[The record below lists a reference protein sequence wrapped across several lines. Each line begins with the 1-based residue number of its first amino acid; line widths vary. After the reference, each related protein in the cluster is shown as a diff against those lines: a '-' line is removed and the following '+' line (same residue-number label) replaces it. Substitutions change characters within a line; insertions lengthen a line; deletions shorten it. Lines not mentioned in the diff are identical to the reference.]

1 MRACRSNGID
11 RAGRGP
17 LRALALGLAFALAG
31 VTAPAAPLSAA
42 AASGEGAVASERLDV
57 KAETFRRWLPAA
69 LAGNPTAQYEIGVA
83 FATGLSAPEDLA
95 EAAKWYR
102 RAADQ
107 GHAAAQN
114 ELAILHVKGLGV
126 PQDYVAAYVWF
137 ALAADS
143 YGIGARRDQA
153 LEIRDMMAAFMTPAQ
168 LEEARTEVRR
178 RREGSV
184 Q

>member
-1 MRACRSNGID
+1 
-11 RAGRGP
+11 
-17 LRALALGLAFALAG
+17 
-31 VTAPAAPLSAA
+31 
-42 AASGEGAVASERLDV
+42 
-57 KAETFRRWLPAA
+57 
-69 LAGNPTAQYEIGVA
+69 
-83 FATGLSAPEDLA
+83 
-95 EAAKWYR
+95 
-102 RAADQ
+102 ADQ

-114 ELAILHVKGLGV
+114 ELAILHIKGLGV